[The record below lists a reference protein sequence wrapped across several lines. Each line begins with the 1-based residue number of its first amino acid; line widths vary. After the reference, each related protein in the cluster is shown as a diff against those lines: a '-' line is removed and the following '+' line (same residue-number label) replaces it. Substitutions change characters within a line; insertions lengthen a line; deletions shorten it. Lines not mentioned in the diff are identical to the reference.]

1 MTKVMPDAGRILECG
16 RDTDHRL
23 STPSSAIGETILGN
37 QEFEDA
43 MRMRSGLLPN
53 NLPSKCDKCSANFSV
68 GHALTCRFGGH
79 IHRHHDDISYELK
92 SSLAAVALGNESV
105 VRTEPSSTQVP
116 LLF

>member
-1 MTKVMPDAGRILECG
+1 MTKVMPDAGRILERG

-53 NLPSKCDKCSANFSV
+53 NLPSKCDKCSANFLV

-92 SSLAAVALGNESV
+92 SSLAAVALGDESV
-105 VRTEPSSTQVP
+105 RTKPSSTQVP